1 MAFCAN
7 WWREL
12 LVSFTPRE
20 TEPLKNNDI
29 FQLARPLH
37 CYWHGPDGRVQAMTR
52 GLKMFATFNSARETC
67 TILAGA
73 LISALLLVSA
83 ATSLPIA

>member
-1 MAFCAN
+1 
-7 WWREL
+7 
-12 LVSFTPRE
+12 VGIFTNRRRYSPVNFARVAAL
-20 TEPLKNNDI
+20 TLKNNDNC
-29 FQLARPLH
+29 QLARPLH